1 MSKIIYKPGFDF
13 LSYYLEKKYKV
24 ITRLKP
30 FEEDAYY
37 SHIKVIYINK
47 NNHWRDRLI
56 ALIHESGHVQ
66 LDLEDGL
73 VKNMKSNT
81 SMYSENVRSK
91 KQLVSLLNEEITAWN
106 LGKKLAN
113 DLNIEFDNYRLDEV
127 STNCILSYIK
137 SGLNDVYGK
146 TIDVSE
152 INPKV

>member
-1 MSKIIYKPGFDF
+1 MSKIIYKPGFEF
-13 LSYYLEKKYKV
+13 LSYYLDKKYKV
-24 ITRLKP
+24 SVRLKP

-37 SHIKVIYINK
+37 SNIKTIYINK

-66 LDLEDGL
+66 LDLEDDL

-81 SMYSENVRSK
+81 SIYSENIRSK

-146 TIDVSE
+146 TIDISE
-152 INPKV
+152 IDPKV